1 MSANQPSAA
10 GQAGPP
16 QPGASAR
23 ARISARRWVAAG
35 VAAGVVIGVGFGLV
49 RGSRHAATLS
59 TSPTRPNATWP
70 AGARRAPDFS
80 LVDDRGAP
88 ISLRRF
94 RGRPVIVT
102 FIDPVCRNLCPLE
115 AKVLNQAVG
124 ASRAQRSA
132 IVAVSVN
139 PWADS
144 RANFRQDARKWPL
157 VPQWHWATGRYPP
170 LAAVWR
176 RYAIGVLVK
185 KKVVAGISVR
195 QIAHTE
201 ASILVDRAGFERA
214 LFLFPFRAQDV
225 ARTLAQLAGARS

>member
-1 MSANQPSAA
+1 MLACAGLSARRFVRMSANQPSAA

-16 QPGASAR
+16 RPGASSR
-23 ARISARRWVAAG
+23 ARIPAWRWIAAG
-35 VAAGVVIGVGFGLV
+35 VAGGVVIGVGFGLAH
-49 RGSRHAATLS
+49 GSRHATTLP
-59 TSPTRPNATWP
+59 TPPTRPNATWP

-102 FIDPVCRNLCPLE
+102 FIDPVCRTLCPLE

-124 ASRAQRSA
+124 ASPAQRPA

-144 RANFRQDARKWPL
+144 HANFRQDA
-157 VPQWHWATGRYPP
+157 
-170 LAAVWR
+170 VWR
-176 RYAIGVLVK
+176 RYSIGVLVK
-185 KKVVAGISVR
+185 KKVIAGIAVR
-195 QIAHTE
+195 QVAHTE
-201 ASILVDRAGFERA
+201 ASILVDHAGFERA

-225 ARTLAQLAGARS
+225 ARTLRQLAGARS